1 MSDLPLGRIRRET
14 ETDWPVVNS
23 IDRKDVM
30 KHMAALTYV
39 FVALTVATTPAFAS
53 DQKKALEEIASF
65 AERIC
70 NSAPVKNGT
79 EELELSIGAKAE
91 LTGLL
96 KKVADLGVTGAAKY
110 KKVNYVGVLQTDIAK
125 LLSKDADCKRKISD
139 KLIDK
144 LIPGKPVQQNII
156 SKESDCDGNPIPSN
170 TTIEIIRNG
179 TLTTITEKSGGGTWV
194 RTVDESGGA
203 TKVSCATKQ

>member
-1 MSDLPLGRIRRET
+1 
-14 ETDWPVVNS
+14 
-23 IDRKDVM
+23 M
-30 KHMAALTYV
+30 KHMAALIYV
-39 FVALTVATTPAFAS
+39 FVALTIVTTPAFAS

-79 EELELSIGAKAE
+79 EELELSIGAKAD

-170 TTIEIIRNG
+170 TTTEIIRNG
-179 TLTTITEKSGGGTWV
+179 TLTTITEKSSGGTWV
-194 RTVDESGGA
+194 RTVDESGGG